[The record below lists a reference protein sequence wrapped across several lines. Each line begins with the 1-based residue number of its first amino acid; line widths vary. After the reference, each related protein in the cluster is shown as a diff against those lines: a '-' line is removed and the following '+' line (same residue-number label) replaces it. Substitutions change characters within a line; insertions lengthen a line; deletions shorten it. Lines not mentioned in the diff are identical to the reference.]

1 MPPRTPVVKSSP
13 SFEKKPI
20 AREGTNYKRFK
31 PSWQLNCFD
40 INCKWGISCF
50 DTIKFQWSTELVQD
64 LLDKSHNDLYTI
76 LDHLAGK
83 ELASHNTFFSKL
95 ITCRDQHIDFTT
107 LKHLSNNIIR
117 NFFLHEIFPKLK
129 CFETCTW
136 EEIEREKTGKLGRS
150 KHHYIKKE
158 DLSPDA
164 QQRLSEL
171 KMDDIDEVFSLRLD
185 GTKRLIGIRELNY
198 FKILWIDLNHEV
210 CISHLKGT

>member
-31 PSWQLNCFD
+31 PSWQLNCF
-40 INCKWGISCF
+40 
-50 DTIKFQWSTELVQD
+50 
-64 LLDKSHNDLYTI
+64 DLYTI

-117 NFFLHEIFPKLK
+117 NFFLNEIFPKLK